1 MTTQTSSALPP
12 PSTPPP
18 KYEVFLSFRGL
29 DTRKGFT
36 DYLYNTLMQ
45 KGIHI
50 FRDDEQLDSGEPI
63 STLLK
68 AIEESQISVVILSKN
83 YATSTWC
90 LDELATM
97 VELAANTKSRLI
109 LPVFYDVT
117 PSEVREQTGEH
128 FKEVFAQHDKDFKG
142 EPGKVTRWKESLRY
156 AREVITKI
164 VERIFAELNNT
175 NLTFLNDLKDFIVLP
190 SNKRYLLP
198 EDRIAWLEEN
208 LAGQVWDITC
218 FVDSATL
225 IRLSSARRTMIYRPF
240 TLADSNL
247 CKIDLF
253 KDICSVDVELC
264 CTEDSASLIQAIFQ
278 EREAELA
285 QRSSSEDCASGSESD
300 QSDMSATRSLLV
312 PGSRERRSEKGPE
325 PSGSAE
331 KSRHAS

>member
-68 AIEESQISVVILSKN
+68 AIEESQISAVILSKN

-142 EPGKVTRWKESLRY
+142 EPGKVTRWKESLTEIANLSGFDVRGLSRRRGTSQQQCLKIGMQ
-156 AREVITKI
+156 ATVKGGLAKRTPIVTKD
-164 VERIFAELNNT
+164 A
-175 NLTFLNDLKDFIVLP
+175 
-190 SNKRYLLP
+190 
-198 EDRIAWLEEN
+198 
-208 LAGQVWDITC
+208 
-218 FVDSATL
+218 
-225 IRLSSARRTMIYRPF
+225 
-240 TLADSNL
+240 
-247 CKIDLF
+247 
-253 KDICSVDVELC
+253 
-264 CTEDSASLIQAIFQ
+264 
-278 EREAELA
+278 
-285 QRSSSEDCASGSESD
+285 
-300 QSDMSATRSLLV
+300 
-312 PGSRERRSEKGPE
+312 
-325 PSGSAE
+325 
-331 KSRHAS
+331 KS